1 MHLKKNSWTEYNEQS
16 FYFIYLFYYFH
27 MWEWNPQL
35 TINSQNVKKYI
46 VLMVF
51 SPFVSGWNDI

>member
-1 MHLKKNSWTEYNEQS
+1 MHLNNEQS

-51 SPFVSGWNDI
+51 PPLSQGQMTFKTL